1 MPGTAAA
8 TANPSPM
15 HRLNSLIRPI
25 PNFPRPG
32 IVFRDITPLLAD
44 AAAMRLAVHQL
55 VHPFIG
61 ERIDM
66 VAGMEARGFIFGAL
80 CAQELGAG
88 FVPLRKPGK
97 LPHRTESVSYAL
109 EYGQN
114 ALEVH
119 VDALGHGHH
128 VLLVDDLIATGGTAA
143 AAVALIE
150 RLGGTLVGCAFLME
164 LEGLEGRAQLDGNRV
179 HSVLRF

>member
-1 MPGTAAA
+1 
-8 TANPSPM
+8 M
-15 HRLNSLIRPI
+15 HRLESLIRPI
-25 PNFPRPG
+25 PNFPKPG
-32 IVFRDITPLLAD
+32 IVFRDITPLLANPK
-44 AAAMRLAVHQL
+44 AMRLTVHQL
-55 VHPFIG
+55 LHPFMG
-61 ERIDM
+61 EPVDM

-109 EYGQN
+109 EYGDN

-119 VDALGHGHH
+119 VDALGHGHR

-143 AAVALIE
+143 AACALVE
-150 RLGGTLVGCAFLME
+150 RLGGIVVGCAFVIE
-164 LEGLEGRAQLDGNRV
+164 LDALGGRDALGARRV
-179 HSVLRF
+179 HTLLHY

>member
-1 MPGTAAA
+1 
-8 TANPSPM
+8 M
-15 HRLNSLIRPI
+15 HRLESLIRPI
-25 PNFPRPG
+25 PNFPKPG
-32 IVFRDITPLLAD
+32 IVFRDITPLLANPK
-44 AAAMRLAVHQL
+44 AMRLAVHQL
-55 VHPFIG
+55 LHPFMG
-61 ERIDM
+61 EPVDM

-109 EYGQN
+109 EYGDN

-119 VDALGHGHH
+119 VDALGHGHR

-143 AAVALIE
+143 ASCALVE
-150 RLGGTLVGCAFLME
+150 RLGGTVVGCAFLIE
-164 LEGLEGRAQLDGNRV
+164 LDALNGRAALGERRV
-179 HSVLRF
+179 HTLLHY

>member
-1 MPGTAAA
+1 
-8 TANPSPM
+8 M
-15 HRLNSLIRPI
+15 HRLESLIRPI
-25 PNFPRPG
+25 PNFPKPG
-32 IVFRDITPLLAD
+32 IVFRDITPLLANPK
-44 AAAMRLAVHQL
+44 AMRLAVHQL
-55 VHPFIG
+55 LHPFMG
-61 ERIDM
+61 EPVDM

-109 EYGQN
+109 EYGDN

-119 VDALGHGHH
+119 VDALGHGHR

-143 AAVALIE
+143 ASCALVE
-150 RLGGTLVGCAFLME
+150 RLGGTVVGCAFLIE
-164 LEGLEGRAQLDGNRV
+164 LDALNGRAALGERRV
-179 HSVLRF
+179 HSLLHY

>member
-1 MPGTAAA
+1 
-8 TANPSPM
+8 M
-15 HRLNSLIRPI
+15 HRLASLIRPI
-25 PNFPRPG
+25 PNFPQPG
-32 IVFRDITPLLAD
+32 IVFRDITPLLASP
-44 AAAMRLAVHQL
+44 AAMRLAVHQL

-80 CAQELGAG
+80 CAQELNAG

-97 LPHRTESVSYAL
+97 LPHDTESVSYAL

-119 VDALGHGHH
+119 VDALGHGHR

-143 AAVALIE
+143 ASVSLIE
-150 RLGGTLVGCAFLME
+150 RLGGTLVGCAFVVE
-164 LEGLEGRAQLDGNRV
+164 LDDLDGRAKLGGQRV
-179 HSVLRF
+179 HTLLHF